1 MTIHVVKAGETV
13 SSIAAAYGVDPGR
26 LASDNT
32 VPPDGSMAV
41 GQTLVIRFPQQLH
54 VVRSGETLTAIAA
67 AHGTTVRQLWQNN
80 WDLGGG
86 QELLPGQ
93 TLVISYRDEPRTS
106 AVFNG
111 YAYPFIDRTLLDA
124 ELPYL
129 SCLSPFTYGISAS
142 GGLLPLE
149 ADALLTAARQRGTR
163 PVMHLS
169 TLTENGQFDAQRAAL
184 VLTDAAAQD
193 RLAEELR
200 QLLLR
205 RGYAG
210 LDVDFEFLPSDLAA
224 PYAAF
229 LGRLRRMV
237 NAHGLFLWAALAP
250 KTSAEQAGTLYEGH
264 DYAAVGAAADGVLVM
279 TYEWGYTAG
288 PPMAVSPLPNVRAVL
303 NYAVAEIPP
312 EKLLP
317 GPLQLRL

>member
-1 MTIHVVKAGETV
+1 MAPR
-13 SSIAAAYGVDPGR
+13 YGSCGR
-26 LASDNT
+26 T
-32 VPPDGSMAV
+32 
-41 GQTLVIRFPQQLH
+41 T
-54 VVRSGETLTAIAA
+54 
-67 AHGTTVRQLWQNN
+67 GTW
-80 WDLGGG
+80 GGG

-142 GGLLPLE
+142 
-149 ADALLTAARQRGTR
+149 AAFCLWRPMCCSPPPGSGGTR

-210 LDVDFEFLPSDLAA
+210 LDVDFEFLPGDLAA

-264 DYAAVGAAADGVLVM
+264 GLCRRRCRRG
-279 TYEWGYTAG
+279 
-288 PPMAVSPLPNVRAVL
+288 RR
-303 NYAVAEIPP
+303 
-312 EKLLP
+312 P
-317 GPLQLRL
+317 GDDL

>member
-67 AHGTTVRQLWQNN
+67 AHAPRYGSCGRTTGTW
-80 WDLGGG
+80 GEA
-86 QELLPGQ
+86 ELLPGQ

-229 LGRLRRMV
+229 L
-237 NAHGLFLWAALAP
+237 
-250 KTSAEQAGTLYEGH
+250 AGCG
-264 DYAAVGAAADGVLVM
+264 G
-279 TYEWGYTAG
+279 W
-288 PPMAVSPLPNVRAVL
+288 
-303 NYAVAEIPP
+303 
-312 EKLLP
+312 
-317 GPLQLRL
+317 